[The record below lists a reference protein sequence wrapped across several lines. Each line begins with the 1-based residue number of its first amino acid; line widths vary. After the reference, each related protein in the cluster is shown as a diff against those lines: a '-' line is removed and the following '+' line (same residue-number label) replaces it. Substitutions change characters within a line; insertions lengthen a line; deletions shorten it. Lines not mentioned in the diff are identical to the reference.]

1 MERLGWFFN
10 NEWAQRNAI
19 NEAASEIDALRSARS
34 GDAGTFARLF
44 ALDRAQAQD
53 ITAIKTTLEVLSNL
67 LIEAGIVDEKA
78 LRYRIEAA
86 YAELAASQP
95 PQASPSAYETLGA
108 PPPDDPSKP

>member
-10 NEWAQRNAI
+10 NEMAQRNAI
-19 NEAASEIDALRSARS
+19 NEAAAAINAIGAARA

-44 ALDRAQAQD
+44 ELDRAQAQE
-53 ITAIKTTLEVLSNL
+53 ITAIKVTLEVLANL

-86 YAELAASQP
+86 YAELEASQP
-95 PQASPSAYETLGA
+95 PPSKPSAFETLGS
-108 PPPDDPSKP
+108 PTDDASKP